1 MDRITE
7 ETKGNYYE
15 NLPSDSELNTTN
27 KTTSTTTSIG
37 IPFSCEINPF
47 AKTFEGATAIGVL
60 SELIPKLYRRIVRF
74 RKTSNGIKKLNTLND
89 VINLAS

>member
-27 KTTSTTTSIG
+27 KTTSTTTSTELGNKAPIVT
-37 IPFSCEINPF
+37 PKNAFVVAN
-47 AKTFEGATAIGVL
+47 TVGVL
-60 SELIPKLYRRIVRF
+60 NAIIPKLYRKIVKF
-74 RKTSNGIKKLNTLND
+74 RKTSNGIKKLKTLNN